1 MWQDVNSCDAMA
13 DNNGQV
19 LISAGITENYF
30 TLYTVNL
37 SVVIRLDYEETIIY
51 AL

>member
-13 DNNGQV
+13 DNEGQV
-19 LISAGITENYF
+19 LISTGITENCL
-30 TLYTVNL
+30 TLYVINL
-37 SVVIRLDYEETIIY
+37 SVVIRFDYEEPKIY